1 MNLEDEIKSNEKMIS
16 DKQNRVT
23 LNHKNNIH
31 CINLKRNSKEIQ
43 KKSYSYNNV
52 INFSILV
59 EKKNKKL
66 NSKKIKNKK
75 EMNINENMKV
85 NKIIHIDQLQILSF
99 KKNNSNMYENLYKEE
114 KQRNNLLLEKEKEY
128 KKKISSMLQEINS
141 KDILIEQI
149 RKELFKYEK
158 IFNNNS
164 NSDFENDLKKKIK
177 TLEKK
182 NKYLNSKIKFIDN
195 NNLYDTC
202 STDEKHKFHIEKFY
216 FNLLGIN
223 MNNQLS
229 NLHKKVEELSEEK
242 KNLSNSFYLKKLK
255 YNDDLKKRDN
265 KLNVYENQLSFL
277 SNSCN
282 NLIIKN
288 GDLEKEKYNLE
299 DIIFK
304 QEDKIT
310 HLNNKLGEYNSIIK
324 EKNKEMEESKCYLK
338 KLIDKYTII
347 KNNSLKNNFN
357 LKRKSIGNDLNNIN
371 NNSFNSFD
379 IRKNYK
385 NKINFPSIKLNFT
398 RRNFIQLEKPSKNN
412 NSDFKCSLFEAND
425 IIEKKEK
432 EGIKDIKEMIETL
445 VDNI

>member
-1 MNLEDEIKSNEKMIS
+1 MNLEDENKSNEKMIS

-43 KKSYSYNNV
+43 KKIYSYNNI

-75 EMNINENMKV
+75 EMNINEDMKV
-85 NKIIHIDQLQILSF
+85 NKIIHIDQIQILSF
-99 KKNNSNMYENLYKEE
+99 KKNNSIMYENLYKEE

-141 KDILIEQI
+141 KDILIEQL

-164 NSDFENDLKKKIK
+164 NSEFENELKKKIK
-177 TLEKK
+177 ILEKK

-195 NNLYDTC
+195 NNFYDTF

-242 KNLSNSFYLKKLK
+242 RNLSNSFYLKKLK

-282 NLIIKN
+282 NLILKN

-310 HLNNKLGEYNSIIK
+310 NLNNKLGEYNSIIK

-338 KLIDKYTII
+338 KLIDKYTILKNNGI
-347 KNNSLKNNFN
+347 KNNFI
-357 LKRKSIGNDLNNIN
+357 LKRKILGNDLNNNN

-412 NSDFKCSLFEAND
+412 NSDFKFSLFEAND

>member
-1 MNLEDEIKSNEKMIS
+1 M
-16 DKQNRVT
+16 
-23 LNHKNNIH
+23 
-31 CINLKRNSKEIQ
+31 
-43 KKSYSYNNV
+43 
-52 INFSILV
+52 
-59 EKKNKKL
+59 
-66 NSKKIKNKK
+66 
-75 EMNINENMKV
+75 
-85 NKIIHIDQLQILSF
+85 
-99 KKNNSNMYENLYKEE
+99 
-114 KQRNNLLLEKEKEY
+114 
-128 KKKISSMLQEINS
+128 
-141 KDILIEQI
+141 
-149 RKELFKYEK
+149 
-158 IFNNNS
+158 
-164 NSDFENDLKKKIK
+164 
-177 TLEKK
+177 
-182 NKYLNSKIKFIDN
+182 
-195 NNLYDTC
+195 
-202 STDEKHKFHIEKFY
+202 
-216 FNLLGIN
+216 
-223 MNNQLS
+223 
-229 NLHKKVEELSEEK
+229 
-242 KNLSNSFYLKKLK
+242 
-255 YNDDLKKRDN
+255 
-265 KLNVYENQLSFL
+265 
-277 SNSCN
+277 
-282 NLIIKN
+282 IIKN